1 MSGPITKTRQPGLRK
16 GRELHVMPQRE
27 VGQAESTALWPA
39 QEDVAGQQETA
50 PGGCRSPQVTPKLR
64 LLLDMWGFC
73 FDPRFSSSL

>member
-1 MSGPITKTRQPGLRK
+1 MSGPITKTRQPGLRE

-50 PGGCRSPQVTPKLR
+50 PRGLPQPPGHPEVTAAFGHVGVL
-64 LLLDMWGFC
+64 F
-73 FDPRFSSSL
+73 